1 MTQPI
6 VIAFL
11 SHKLTLRGTEIAMY
25 DYADFNEIM
34 LGNKSIILS
43 RDYNLIKHE
52 SDVSAEAYAKFRN
65 RFAMEYYQTP
75 SDIDRI
81 VEQYGATHLYVIKGG
96 ERDGI
101 VSTKC
106 KNLIHCVFS
115 TKEPHGDVYSAV
127 SADVNRLSG
136 TNCPVV
142 PHMIRNYETHADM
155 RSIWSIPSEA
165 VVFGRYGGV
174 ETFDIPFVYEAIKQV
189 LNVRKDVYFLFMNT
203 NVFYT
208 HPRILYINGT
218 ANMEHKRLFINTC
231 DAMLHARRYGETFGI
246 TCGEFA
252 VALKPVITYSG
263 SKDRNHLAILGDKAV
278 VYSDYASVYQILST
292 FTRDKYDM
300 RDNGYLEYT
309 PENIMRTFAEVYL
322 Q

>member
-1 MTQPI
+1 MKPI
-6 VIAFL
+6 IIAFL
-11 SHKLTLRGTEIAMY
+11 SNKLTLRGTEIAMY
-25 DYADFNEIM
+25 DYADFNETM
-34 LGNKSIILS
+34 LGNKSIIVS
-43 RDYNLIKHE
+43 RDYNRIKHE
-52 SDVSAEAYAKFRN
+52 SDVSAEAYAKFQN
-65 RFAMEYYQTP
+65 RFPMEYYQTP

-81 VEQYGATHLYVIKGG
+81 VEKHGVTHLYVIKGG

-127 SADVNRLSG
+127 SSDVNRLSG

-142 PHMIRNYETHADM
+142 PHMIRNYETDGHM
-155 RSIWSIPSEA
+155 RNVWSIPPDA
-165 VVFGRYGGV
+165 IVFGRYGGV

-189 LNVRKDVYFLFMNT
+189 LNVRPDVYFIFMNT
-203 NVFYT
+203 NVFYN
-208 HPRILYINGT
+208 HPRILYLKGT

-252 VALKPVITYSG
+252 VALKPVITYSA
-263 SKDRNHLAILGDKAV
+263 SKDRNHLAILGKKAV
-278 VYSDYASVYQILST
+278 LYSDYASIYHILST

-300 RDNGYLEYT
+300 RDNGYLQYT